1 MQITSSE
8 VEVYKLRGDRSL
20 WADVTVDAW
29 EGGGALSIQSDY
41 GNWAYTWQATGGNFY
56 KFLCCLDFHYL
67 FGKLASSSQV
77 FDEQATFNNLIQGV
91 LTARREWRVTGDI
104 AREVYNA
111 LNNVF
116 ERGSTP
122 EIFVDALEVCLER
135 LTAWQE
141 IGECR
146 EMVQAWESCGL
157 TPVTEI
163 SICKQDDPYL
173 VRFWKEL
180 WIPLREWWVET
191 GRGGR

>member
-56 KFLCCLDFHYL
+56 KFLCVLDFHYL

-122 EIFVDALEVCLER
+122 EKFVDALGVCLDR
-135 LTAWQE
+135 LVAWQE

-163 SICKQDDPYL
+163 SICKQDDPCL